1 MGTLLHEAHN
11 MATDGNSHA
20 SAASGRRQHEKTGGG
35 VMPLVGGG
43 EVWTRVGEV
52 VAVASAEQPQSSGP
66 DAPREERH

>member
-1 MGTLLHEAHN
+1 MRARPP
-11 MATDGNSHA
+11 
-20 SAASGRRQHEKTGGG
+20 AAANTKKPRGG